1 MGETAGKPSTP
12 SPVDSPPAIRSHTE
26 PTNIRQPAWKWV
38 DSIKGGLSDQ
48 LVNSFLCQSASISVL
63 LQQFRA
69 PDGLAGLVV
78 VARQLR
84 LYTVPG
90 TLATNYIHVEQIR
103 RENKLVISLNIDSA
117 GCLIF
122 FPLSFPGQPVST
134 QFRVTA
140 DGSWLSVCLRSRLI
154 APSLSFRRRI
164 LAQRFSQTCQQTQ
177 MGETAA
183 IRFSPS
189 HSPQR
194 QQCLPPLCVAAAAAA
209 ACCSRNNLIN
219 IRSSSSY
226 NFPLSLRAFA
236 RPFDVAPIETFSP
249 SFPLVPIVCSSLVC
263 VC

>member
-122 FPLSFPGQPVST
+122 F
-134 QFRVTA
+134 
-140 DGSWLSVCLRSRLI
+140 
-154 APSLSFRRRI
+154 
-164 LAQRFSQTCQQTQ
+164 
-177 MGETAA
+177 
-183 IRFSPS
+183 
-189 HSPQR
+189 
-194 QQCLPPLCVAAAAAA
+194 
-209 ACCSRNNLIN
+209 
-219 IRSSSSY
+219 
-226 NFPLSLRAFA
+226 FPLFSWPASVDSIPSDSWWLVIERLSQVTFDRSFFIFPSPYPGPAFQPNLSADTNGWNGSYKVFAFSL
-236 RPFDVAPIETFSP
+236 APATTMSA
-249 SFPLVPIVCSSLVC
+249 SALCSCCCCCCMLQQKQLN
-263 VC
+263 